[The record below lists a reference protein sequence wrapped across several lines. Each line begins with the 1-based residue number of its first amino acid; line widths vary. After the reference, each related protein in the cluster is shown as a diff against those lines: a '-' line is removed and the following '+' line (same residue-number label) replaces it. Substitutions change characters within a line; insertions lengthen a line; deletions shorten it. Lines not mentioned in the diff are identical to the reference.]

1 MGRDQY
7 VSKAGAIGNSVVK
20 NNKFIQRQFGYM
32 KRKEDGTSLSDQF
45 TRRHVIAGA
54 TGLVALGG
62 IGVAKVSS
70 RFLNDPVL
78 LSFSGRDLT
87 WDSVDLE
94 ADVPIEVTATNTEYP
109 DRQPDI
115 RIRINHPETEG
126 DVIDEN
132 SKGSVTASGRTARS
146 GLHRV
151 TGRTEGEFEVEV
163 RRGD

>member
-1 MGRDQY
+1 
-7 VSKAGAIGNSVVK
+7 
-20 NNKFIQRQFGYM
+20 M
-32 KRKEDGTSLSDQF
+32 KQKEDSISLSDRF
-45 TRRHVIAGA
+45 TRRHIIAGA

-62 IGVAKVSS
+62 VGVATVSS

-78 LSFSGRDLT
+78 LSFSGRGLT

-109 DRQPDI
+109 DGQPDI

-126 DVIDEN
+126 DVVDKN
-132 SKGSVTASGRTARS
+132 SKGSVTASGRTTRS
-146 GLHRV
+146 GSHRV

-163 RRGD
+163 KRVD